1 MSYTWLL
8 LHYKLP
14 SEPSARRVYIWRKLK
29 RLGALLLHDVVWILP
44 NTPRTREQFQWLAGE
59 IAELGGQAILW
70 ESQLVLGEPEEAL
83 VRAFVA
89 QVEATYQEI
98 LKALNKKTP
107 VLVTLSQQYQQT
119 KQKDY
124 FQSKL
129 GDRVRE
135 ALTSARG
142 GKGT

>member
-1 MSYTWLL
+1 MSYPWLL

-29 RLGALLLHDVVWILP
+29 RLGALLLHDVVWVLP

-83 VRAFVA
+83 VQAFVA

-107 VLVTLSQQYQQT
+107 DLVTLSQQYQQT